1 MTTIP
6 ELYGHPFAAY
16 AWKPLI
22 ALYEREVAFAFR
34 TIDPDHPENR
44 ARN

>member
-6 ELYGHPFAAY
+6 ELYGPPFAAY
-16 AWKPLI
+16 VWKPLI